1 MIFTLPG
8 IRRPAGQRRHR
19 ARPGRVAADFAAMMA
34 GSMGKRVADVLLRIW
49 TPQYASMFLKQV
61 ALAVEHL
68 TSRRTESGP
77 QVGDYPTGAGALER
91 AAIIIWVSRSPT
103 LAR

>member
-1 MIFTLPG
+1 VPD
-8 IRRPAGQRRHR
+8 PAGL
-19 ARPGRVAADFAAMMA
+19 AADFSAMMA
-34 GSMGKRVADVLLRIW
+34 ESMGKRVADVLLRIW

-61 ALAVEHL
+61 APAVEHL

-77 QVGDYPTGAGALER
+77 QVGDYPTGAWGLER
-91 AAIIIWVSRSPT
+91 AAIIIWLSRSPT